1 MNITAG
7 QKSKS
12 PAYSKEKRQ
21 SQCNREILL
30 KAVKFFVIS
39 AFFSNTAPAH
49 QTGKNE
55 DEYDPIHDVDD
66 AKGYQ

>member
-7 QKSKS
+7 QKSNS
-12 PAYSKEKRQ
+12 PAYSKEERQ
-21 SQCNREILL
+21 SQCDREVLL
-30 KAVKFFVIS
+30 KAVTFFVVT
-39 AFFSNTAPAH
+39 ALLSNIAPAH

>member
-7 QKSKS
+7 QKSNS
-12 PAYSKEKRQ
+12 PAYSKEERQ
-21 SQCNREILL
+21 SQCDREVLL
-30 KAVKFFVIS
+30 KAVKFSMFT
-39 AFFSNTAPAH
+39 AFLSIAVLAH